1 MKCKYCNQNMI
12 KPSDLSLEE
21 ILTFLKTNPLKSLD
35 KLTTNDGVL
44 VYYREISLLNK
55 NEFLGNKIQFRKVE
69 KVENQMIKLSGLKLL
84 FSLNNPTVIYNERLL
99 YTLIPMK
106 NEYLSVLK
114 NGLEKLGNNYSG
126 TKLNN
131 ILKKSFMLEELKE
144 IYDKQKNLQN

>member
-1 MKCKYCNQNMI
+1 M
-12 KPSDLSLEE
+12 E
-21 ILTFLKTNPLKSLD
+21 
-35 KLTTNDGVL
+35 
-44 VYYREISLLNK
+44 
-55 NEFLGNKIQFRKVE
+55 KI
-69 KVENQMIKLSGLKLL
+69 ENQMIKLSGLKLL